1 VSLGVTAEKL
11 RTLGVETVAIVAT
24 DPERARLYFRFRP
37 PRCRVGADPHL
48 TTHRAYGIPQ
58 SGWTPELAQELQ
70 SKYANLAREL
80 RLEVPGSEARDAIN
94 RIDGFEPTESDRAD
108 MQRHQVQFV
117 GQFLLDR
124 DGVVRWVDIECAKD
138 GVAGLDR
145 IPSDEEIVAAGR
157 ALAGPAQAR

>member
-11 RTLGVETVAIVAT
+11 QKLGVETLAIVAT

-37 PRCRVGADPHL
+37 PRCRVGADPYL
-48 TTHRAYGIPQ
+48 RTHRAYGIPQ
-58 SGWTPELAQELQ
+58 SGFTPELAQEVQ
-70 SKYANLAREL
+70 SNYARLGREL
-80 RLEVPGSEARDAIN
+80 GLKVPGSEAKDAIN

-124 DGVVRWVDIECAKD
+124 DGVARWVDIECAKD
-138 GVAGLDR
+138 GVAGIDKF
-145 IPSDEEIVAAGR
+145 PTDDEIVAAAR
-157 ALAGPAQAR
+157 ALPR